1 MTLLLRTP
9 LVLDAATRIA
19 IAATVVAAHPPA
31 TPVVLVV
38 RDGLSRRYYTTT
50 VKALAARLAQLPQ
63 AKRIVDTLDP
73 DGAAA
78 TMQYSPSN
86 RDKLATFNGVL
97 LDGYQVYAVVGEPG
111 RAAPKGSRSGAKAAP
126 PPPASM
132 SPPPPPPPP
141 PPAPSPPLEM
151 AAPEPVAR
159 AASDKDRLTAH
170 AFVSAPDVVREEDS
184 FDVTIGLAAQAVSG
198 VDGGPM
204 SVEYARGTPSITLD
218 VQIAA
223 SGFSAPQGWRRKL
236 VVDMSRPYDAR
247 CTVRL
252 TAQRLPA
259 EEDDPS
265 VSLLMV
271 HYSYN
276 GVPCGV
282 AIRRVA
288 IQRRS
293 AARVSPIASDT
304 TAMASAVMVNASVD
318 VDRPDVVMRIAP
330 RDDVSSGEFVLTFDP
345 SPGLMLPQD
354 PIPVSLGKDP
364 ASFARSLIDEV
375 TAHDAQ
381 PSLNGTLSGQG
392 VRIADQIPAVAWNAL
407 RDAATAVR
415 ARSGRL
421 PTLLLMAGE
430 AHVPWELAR
439 FPDPL
444 PDPALPPYL
453 SAQFAMA
460 RWILSPNVAPVPS
473 ARHAIDHIAVVTGQY
488 SRFGRM
494 EDLPFANAERQ
505 FLMSSYVEET
515 IPLRAD
521 DLELSQLVA
530 AKIPIENGVMC
541 GAELVHFALH
551 GDVTTE
557 TPPAAVLYLSNGRT
571 FSSTMFLDSSLGKGC
586 KPFVFLNACKAG
598 APVTQLGDYAGF
610 AGDCLRAG
618 FSGMLAPLWS
628 VEDDLAHEVAKE
640 FYQAALSPNGES
652 KRVGEVLAAI
662 RAKYIAAPE
671 LGRHATYM
679 AYVYYGHPNLVM
691 SRT

>member
-19 IAATVVAAHPPA
+19 VASGLVATHPPA

-38 RDGLSRRYYTTT
+38 RDGLARRYYTTT
-50 VKALAARLAQLPQ
+50 VRSLTARLEQLPKT
-63 AKRIVDTLDP
+63 KRIADTLDP
-73 DGAAA
+73 EGAAA
-78 TMQYSPSN
+78 TMQFSASN
-86 RDKLATFNGVL
+86 RDKLATFSGVL

-111 RAAPKGSRSGAKAAP
+111 RAAPKGSRGGARAAP
-126 PPPASM
+126 PPRAAA
-132 SPPPPPPPP
+132 PPMPQAAPM
-141 PPAPSPPLEM
+141 PAPTVSAG
-151 AAPEPVAR
+151 AAPQT
-159 AASDKDRLTAH
+159 DRLTAH

-184 FDVTIGLAAQAVSG
+184 FDVTIGLAAQAMTG

-204 SVEYARGTPSITLD
+204 SIDYARGTTSITLD
-218 VQIAA
+218 VQVAA

-236 VVDMSRPYDAR
+236 VVDTGTPYDAR

-259 EEDDPS
+259 EEEDPS

-293 AARVSPIASDT
+293 AARVTSTATDT
-304 TAMASAVMVNASVD
+304 AAMASSVVVNAGAD
-318 VDRPDVVMRIAP
+318 ADRADVVMRIAP

-345 SPGLMLPQD
+345 SPDLTLPPD
-354 PIPVSLGKDP
+354 PFPVSLGKDP

-381 PSLNGTLSGQG
+381 PSLSGTLSGQG

-407 RDAATAVR
+407 RDAANAVR
-415 ARSGRL
+415 GRTGRL
-421 PTLLLMAGE
+421 PTLLLLAGE

-439 FPDPL
+439 FPDPV
-444 PDPALPPYL
+444 PDTALPPFL

-460 RWILSPNVAPVPS
+460 RWILSPNVPPVPS

-494 EDLPFANAERQ
+494 EDLPFANRERQ
-505 FLMSSYVEET
+505 FLMASYVDET

-551 GDVTTE
+551 GDVTAD

-571 FSSTMFLDSSLGKGC
+571 FSSTMFLDSALGKGC

-640 FYQAALSPNGES
+640 FYEAALSPNGEC
-652 KRVGEVLAAI
+652 KRVGEVMAAI

-671 LGRHATYM
+671 LGRHSTYM